1 MDRPPPTSGRRDGRD
16 GGRESAFDKKRNPRG
31 EIDSSRRDRGGAGER
46 RPAGVRQSHDRDD
59 DWTSAPSRNNVDGA
73 GNEGDFF
80 DSLMSELSNDLRD
93 DRSVEGG
100 PRTRGGRH
108 HDYAGPSAKVTEK
121 SRGAEDSFFAN
132 LMSELGGA
140 LDEPSFSPSGKVKS
154 QRNLDDD
161 DFFSTLEASLGG
173 GFGGGKKKDRE
184 EYSDDDDF
192 FASLEQEMGKALS
205 RERVDD
211 EEMQDD
217 FFSSLIKDV
226 ASELE
231 LPRNEQTKLE
241 SRRDVSPLT
250 SLPPEEIGSTQAS
263 TKSQR
268 DFSSLTV
275 PELKDLL
282 RSQGLKVG
290 GNKIELINRLQSQSQ

>member
-1 MDRPPPTSGRRDGRD
+1 M
-16 GGRESAFDKKRNPRG
+16 N
-31 EIDSSRRDRGGAGER
+31 
-46 RPAGVRQSHDRDD
+46 
-59 DWTSAPSRNNVDGA
+59 
-73 GNEGDFF
+73 
-80 DSLMSELSNDLRD
+80 ELSNDLRD

-100 PRTRGGRH
+100 PRTRGGRN
-108 HDYAGPSAKVTEK
+108 HDYAGPSAKVAEK

-140 LDEPSFSPSGKVKS
+140 LDEPSSSPSGKVKS

-161 DFFSTLEASLGG
+161 DFFSSLEAELSQSLGG
-173 GFGGGKKKDRE
+173 GFGGGKKQEKE

-192 FASLEQEMGKALS
+192 FASLEQET

-211 EEMQDD
+211 EELQDD
-217 FFSSLIKDV
+217 FFSNLIKDV

-241 SRRDVSPLT
+241 SRRDVSPST
-250 SLPPEEIGSTQAS
+250 SPPPEETPPKETDSTQAS
-263 TKSQR
+263 TKRQS

-282 RSQGLKVG
+282 RSHGLKVG
-290 GNKIELINRLQSQSQ
+290 GNKGELINRLQSQSQ